1 MARMK
6 PSELL
11 QRSKGRKPPSRSSR
25 LSIPCLAWTM
35 CIVSLIAFV
44 LFLVRSRYIA
54 EKAGT
59 AKHRPATNAPFIF
72 NIKTVGGMILLK
84 VKFTDCF
91 IEIAKLVQLCKHNH
105 YKDAAL
111 QAESEDVLRLTHKD
125 GKEWVVLS
133 VGPSGKPSPWE
144 GNCSDA
150 IPATLISGQA
160 LIGALTSGVI
170 PPPDNPSIPLSLP
183 SLPYLRV
190 EYVKVSQDSLGLA
203 MAEGVATI

>member
-1 MARMK
+1 MK

-25 LSIPCLAWTM
+25 MSIPCLAWTI
-35 CIVSLIAFV
+35 CIVSLLAFV
-44 LFLVRSRYIA
+44 LFLIRSRFIA
-54 EKAGT
+54 ERAGT

-72 NIKTVGGMILLK
+72 NIKTVGGTILLK

-91 IEIAKLVQLCKHNH
+91 IEIARLVQQCKQNH
-105 YKDAAL
+105 FKDAAL
-111 QAESEDVLRLTHKD
+111 QAESETLLRLTHRD
-125 GKEWVVLS
+125 GTEWVALS
-133 VGPSGKPSPWE
+133 VAPSGKSSMWE
-144 GNCSDA
+144 GNCTDS
-150 IPATLISGQA
+150 IPTTQISGHA

>member
-1 MARMK
+1 
-6 PSELL
+6 
-11 QRSKGRKPPSRSSR
+11 
-25 LSIPCLAWTM
+25 
-35 CIVSLIAFV
+35 
-44 LFLVRSRYIA
+44 YIA

-59 AKHRPATNAPFIF
+59 ARHRPATNAPFIF

-91 IEIAKLVQLCKHNH
+91 VEIAKLVQ
-105 YKDAAL
+105 
-111 QAESEDVLRLTHKD
+111 QWE

-160 LIGALTSGVI
+160 LIGVSAALIGVSAALIGVSAALIGVSAALIGVSAALIGVTAALIGVSGALIGV
-170 PPPDNPSIPLSLP
+170 S
-183 SLPYLRV
+183 V
-190 EYVKVSQDSLGLA
+190 AKVL
-203 MAEGVATI
+203 E